1 MPLNRNSLIWVFT
14 LCLLPCFVYAH
25 DGGSFGHS
33 DRVIPAAVERSRVE
47 INEIGSYRYVK
58 SNGIP
63 NHKTGA
69 FPNKDNPNR
78 ISEQRHVYRV
88 LLNPRKKFHS
98 SEKGGVIGVALNG
111 IPFEPGTAECY
122 GQKRGSPP
130 DPNCQWREE
139 AIVNGKGRL
148 GLDRHN
154 AHVQPNGT
162 YHYHGVPYGFIASVK
177 PSGDLVHVG
186 YAADGFSILYSRLSA
201 YQSSYRIKVGERSSG
216 PKGRYDGTYTADYEY
231 VEGLKHL
238 DECNGTEIDGQY
250 VYFVTESF
258 PYLPRCLM
266 GVADESFQRHKG
278 GGVKPQFGSG
288 HRKPPPHRHPPP
300 KFPR

>member
-1 MPLNRNSLIWVFT
+1 MLINKDGLMLLLV
-14 LCLLPCFVYAH
+14 LCALPGFADAH
-25 DGGSFGHS
+25 DTQHAENSVH
-33 DRVIPAAVERSRVE
+33 VIPASVERSRVE
-47 INEIGSYRYVK
+47 INKIGSYRYIK

-69 FPNKDNPNR
+69 FPNRDNPNR

-88 LLNPRKKFHS
+88 LLQPRKKSRS
-98 SEKGGVIGVALNG
+98 SEKGGVLGVALNG

-177 PSGDLVHVG
+177 ASGDLMHVG
-186 YAADGFSILYSRLSA
+186 YAADGFSIFYSRSGA
-201 YQSSYRIKVGERSSG
+201 YQSSYRVKVGERSSG

-231 VEGLKHL
+231 VEGLQHL

-250 VYFVTESF
+250 VYLVTDSF

-266 GVADESFQRHKG
+266 GVIDESFQRRKS
-278 GGVKPQFGSG
+278 GGVKPRFGGG
-288 HRKPPPHRHPPP
+288 HKKPPPHRHLPP